1 MGSAS
6 IMVFIITILYCSMVH
21 MFILSD
27 QNIYISL
34 NKPSLCNNFQTC
46 DDGHDC
52 RPWHTQIITIT
63 KSTDDAGLGRS

>member
-1 MGSAS
+1 MGSTS

-27 QNIYISL
+27 QNRYIYIYISP
-34 NKPSLCNNFQTC
+34 NKPSLCNNLQTC

-52 RPWHTQIITIT
+52 RPWHTHT
-63 KSTDDAGLGRS
+63 KSADDA

>member
-1 MGSAS
+1 MGSTS

-27 QNIYISL
+27 HQKNNISP

-52 RPWHTQIITIT
+52 WPWHTQIITIT
-63 KSTDDAGLGRS
+63 KSADDA